1 MYGMHQDEMHAFGMS
16 RVTTLFKFPAV
27 SERYLFLQSEFPFFI
42 EGLRIH
48 IGCSS
53 GWLELALLSGPFS
66 APAER
71 QPVQTRA
78 FASLRV

>member
-1 MYGMHQDEMHAFGMS
+1 MQQDEMHIFGKS
-16 RVTTLFKFPAV
+16 CTTTLFNSPAAL
-27 SERYLFLQSEFPFFI
+27 EPHLFLQSEFPFLI

-53 GWLELALLSGPFS
+53 GRLELALLSGPFS

>member
-1 MYGMHQDEMHAFGMS
+1 MQEDQMHIFGKS
-16 RVTTLFKFPAV
+16 CTTTLLNSPAAL
-27 SERYLFLQSEFPFFI
+27 EPHLFLHSEFPFLV

>member
-1 MYGMHQDEMHAFGMS
+1 MHVFS
-16 RVTTLFKFPAV
+16 KSCTTTLFNCPAAPH
-27 SERYLFLQSEFPFFI
+27 LFLQGEFPFLI
-42 EGLRIH
+42 ESLRIH

-71 QPVQTRA
+71 
-78 FASLRV
+78 

>member
-1 MYGMHQDEMHAFGMS
+1 MQQDRMHAFGMS
-16 RVTTLFKFPAV
+16 CTTILFNSPAV
-27 SERYLFLQSEFPFFI
+27 SEPYLFLQSELPFLI
-42 EGLRIH
+42 EGLWIH